1 MFGHRYDVPLTF
13 TDCAPSESLSQ
24 ALDNL
29 QHLDSVINDL
39 FSRITQRVTAQQQ
52 AIAGINTRIATASNK
67 VNTLAAHPSRVTTLL
82 SAAKYPGP
90 RQLPDYKRVAELS
103 QVASVSGS
111 HADERTRRDDW
122 TDEERY
128 FLQQH
133 SPHLL
138 KRHARFIPTPPTD
151 TSALFTALSRAR
163 LTRTEHVTD
172 EAAEGLGR
180 LPAYLPSIS
189 SVLLF
194 NSDENPYK
202 QYSSVN
208 NLEGV
213 GGQDRQ
219 QEVTGPSAAPRSI
232 VEGADLPTFS
242 AYQFEYKPVIGDLP
256 TFNLPANLPLG
267 MIADIQF
274 GSADGNLNSIAPSSN
289 TLALPNLSQLA
300 LPTLSAL
307 PTISTLPPVSAASAP
322 APPPPPPPP
331 APPAPSASFTAPN
344 APPPPPPPMAP
355 DAPPAPPMPPSGAPS
370 PPLSSSSS
378 AAAEPRNSLLES
390 IRNAKKLR
398 KVVRDEEK
406 DGGGGGGG
414 EAGGGGGGGG
424 GGGKKKAEA
433 GGMDMM
439 DALKARLQRRNQALS
454 GQAAASGGVGGGGGG
469 GGGSGAEKSKLP
481 AKLLPKLEKKEVD
494 DSAEEEGEA
503 GGGGA
508 AKPGMADVVMKA
520 YLQAHKKKNDEED
533 EDWQ

>member
-1 MFGHRYDVPLTF
+1 MLRPPAALPSMFGHRYDVALTF
-13 TDCAPSESLSQ
+13 TDCAPAESLSQ

-29 QHLDSVINDL
+29 QHLDAVITDL
-39 FSRITQRVTAQQQ
+39 FSRITHRVTTQRQS
-52 AIAGINTRIATASNK
+52 IAAINTRITAASNK
-67 VNTLAAHPSRVTTLL
+67 VNTLAANPSRVTTLL
-82 SAAKYPGP
+82 SAAKYPAP
-90 RQLPDYKRVAELS
+90 RQLADYKRVNELS
-103 QVASVSGS
+103 QVSSVVGS
-111 HADERTRRDDW
+111 HVDERTRRDDW
-122 TDEERY
+122 TDDERY
-128 FLQQH
+128 FQQQQ
-133 SPHLL
+133 PRHLI
-138 KRHARFIPTPPTD
+138 KRHSRFIPTPPTD
-151 TSALFTALSRAR
+151 TSALFTALSKAR

-219 QEVTGPSAAPRSI
+219 QAAVGPSAAPKSI

-274 GSADGNLNSIAPSSN
+274 GSADNLSSIAPSSAAN
-289 TLALPNLSQLA
+289 TLTLPNLSQLA
-300 LPTLSAL
+300 LPTLSL
-307 PTISTLPPVSAASAP
+307 PTVSTLPPVSAASAP

-331 APPAPSASFTAPN
+331 AAPSPSAFTAPN
-344 APPPPPPPMAP
+344 APPPPPPPSAP
-355 DAPPAPPMPPSGAPS
+355 DAPPPPPRSSPSGGASS
-370 PPLSSSSS
+370 PS
-378 AAAEPRNSLLES
+378 AAPDARGSLLDA
-390 IRNAKKLR
+390 IRNAKNAKLR

-406 DGGGGGGG
+406 DGGGSAAG
-414 EAGGGGGGGG
+414 EGGGGG

-433 GGMDMM
+433 GGGDMM
-439 DALKARLQRRNQALS
+439 EALKARLQRRNQALS
-454 GQAAASGGVGGGGGG
+454 GQAAAGGGVGGGGGG
-469 GGGSGAEKSKLP
+469 DRAEKPKLP
-481 AKLLPKLEKKEVD
+481 TKLLPKLEKKEVD
-494 DSAEEEGEA
+494 ADVEDDGES
-503 GGGGA
+503 GTGA
-508 AKPGMADVVMKA
+508 AGKTGMADVVMKA
-520 YLQAHKKKNDEED
+520 YMQAHKKKNDEED

>member
-1 MFGHRYDVPLTF
+1 MFGHRYDIPLTF
-13 TDCAPSESLSQ
+13 TDCAPAESLSQ
-24 ALDNL
+24 ALDSL
-29 QHLDSVINDL
+29 QHLDSVITDL
-39 FSRITQRVTAQQQ
+39 FGRITQRVTAQRQ
-52 AIAGINTRIATASNK
+52 AISAINSRITTASNK

-82 SAAKYPGP
+82 SAAKYPAP
-90 RQLPDYKRVAELS
+90 RQLADYKRVNELS
-103 QVASVSGS
+103 QVSSVIGS
-111 HADERTRRDDW
+111 HVDERTKRDDW

-128 FLQQH
+128 FQQHH
-133 SPHLL
+133 SPHLI
-138 KRHARFIPTPPTD
+138 KRHNRFISTPPTD
-151 TSALFTALSRAR
+151 TSALFTALSKAR

-219 QEVTGPSAAPRSI
+219 QEVVGPSAAPKSI
-232 VEGADLPTFS
+232 IEGADLPTFS

-274 GSADGNLNSIAPSSN
+274 GNTDNVSSIAPSAN

-300 LPTLSAL
+300 LPTLSL
-307 PTISTLPPVSAASAP
+307 PTVSTLPPVSTANMP

-331 APPAPSASFTAPN
+331 AALSNVPAPPPFTAPN
-344 APPPPPPPMAP
+344 APPPPPAP
-355 DAPPAPPMPPSGAPS
+355 DAPPAPPMAPMGNAPS
-370 PPLSSSSS
+370 PPP
-378 AAAEPRNSLLES
+378 AAADARSSLLES
-390 IRNAKKLR
+390 IRNAKKPRRL
-398 KVVRDEEK
+398 VRDEKK
-406 DGGGGGGG
+406 DNGSGGGS
-414 EAGGGGGGGG
+414 AGGDGGGG
-424 GGGKKKAEA
+424 GGGKKKVEA

-439 DALKARLQRRNQALS
+439 EALKARLERRKEALS
-454 GQAAASGGVGGGGGG
+454 GQAAATGGT
-469 GGGSGAEKSKLP
+469 GGSDRAEKPKLP
-481 AKLLPKLEKKEVD
+481 TKLLPKLEKKEVD
-494 DSAEEEGEA
+494 ADVEDD
-503 GGGGA
+503 GGGGDGA
-508 AKPGMADVVMKA
+508 NGAGKKGMNENVMKA
-520 YLQAHKKKNDEED
+520 YLQAHKQKNDEED

>member
-13 TDCAPSESLSQ
+13 TDCAPAESLTQ

-29 QHLDSVINDL
+29 QHLDSVITDL
-39 FSRITQRVTAQQQ
+39 FSRITQRVTSQRQ
-52 AIAGINTRIATASNK
+52 AIAAINTRITTASNK

-82 SAAKYPGP
+82 SAAKYPAP
-90 RQLPDYKRVAELS
+90 RQLSDYKRVNELS
-103 QVASVSGS
+103 QVSSVIGS
-111 HADERTRRDDW
+111 HVDERTKRDDW

-128 FLQQH
+128 FQQQRP
-133 SPHLL
+133 PHLI
-138 KRHARFIPTPPTD
+138 KRHNRFIPTPPTD
-151 TSALFTALSRAR
+151 TSALFTALSKAR

-219 QEVTGPSAAPRSI
+219 QEVVGPSAAPKSI
-232 VEGADLPTFS
+232 IEGADLPTFS

-274 GSADGNLNSIAPSSN
+274 GSADNVSSIAPSSN
-289 TLALPNLSQLA
+289 TLTLPNLSQLA
-300 LPTLSAL
+300 LPALSL
-307 PTISTLPPVSAASAP
+307 PTVSTLPPVSAASAP

-331 APPAPSASFTAPN
+331 AAPAQSSFTAPN
-344 APPPPPPPMAP
+344 APPPPPPPSAP
-355 DAPPAPPMPPSGAPS
+355 DAPPAPPMLSSPNGAPS
-370 PPLSSSSS
+370 PT
-378 AAAEPRNSLLES
+378 AAPGDARGSLLES
-390 IRNAKKLR
+390 IRNARNAKLR

-406 DGGGGGGG
+406 DGGGGGDS
-414 EAGGGGGGGG
+414 GGGGGG

-433 GGMDMM
+433 GGLDMM
-439 DALKARLQRRNQALS
+439 DALKARLARRNQALS
-454 GQAAASGGVGGGGGG
+454 GQSSAAGGGVGGGGGG
-469 GGGSGAEKSKLP
+469 GGERAEKPKLP

-494 DSAEEEGEA
+494 EDVEDDGE

-508 AKPGMADVVMKA
+508 GGAGKKGMNDSVMKA
-520 YLQAHKKKNDEED
+520 YLQAHNKKKDEED